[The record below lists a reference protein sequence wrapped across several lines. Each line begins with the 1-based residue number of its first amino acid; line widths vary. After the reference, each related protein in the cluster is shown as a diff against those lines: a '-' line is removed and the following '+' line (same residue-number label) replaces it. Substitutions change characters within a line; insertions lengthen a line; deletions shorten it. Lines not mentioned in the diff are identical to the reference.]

1 MNMMRTTQCNDQPD
15 MHECKTEVTEGGV
28 RRTIV
33 ERKVCCHGHR
43 RTPGTLGCQEV
54 ILEPLVQTVEGLG
67 GREFLALV
75 EDQGLMD
82 QLAENVTVFLPT
94 DDAVEDFH
102 HDLQSI
108 NSVNNGDVGLL
119 ERRRRSPPS
128 PQQLPSLKEVLLGHL
143 VPSLL
148 PTSSMS
154 DEGEVAT
161 MATSGS
167 KIRLTV
173 YNTFPQK
180 VVMANCARVTSSDHM
195 ARDGLVHMVDKV
207 LLPATKNVVDLMR
220 SELKT
225 GSFLNALGQVDG
237 LLKELE
243 GEGQFT
249 VFAPTDKAM
258 EALEP
263 ALKQMLEEGKD
274 CAGEVIRNH
283 VLPNVVCSGVVEG
296 RVKTNNLLSSLLLL
310 SRSEAGEVMVEGSKL
325 IIRDMMATN
334 GVVHLIDRVL
344 VPTKATTLA
353 SALKARPLLSSLIE
367 TAGLSEQFASLTN
380 ATLFLPSEEAIKE
393 LPEAQLEQL
402 KEEPQSLKDL
412 LSFHVSQPQVTS
424 GSFLPG
430 LINSNLPNQKV
441 RINSYSSGLL
451 SRKELT
457 AQCARLTH
465 EQKVCGSTIYTV
477 DKLLLPP
484 VGNLLEMLSGNPSH
498 SRFLDLIKA
507 TNLSEVVNLPARTLI
522 VPTNQAF
529 DNLEDEVAARLEED
543 PAFAKETVERH
554 LLKEVVCCAGIHRNN
569 ILFNT
574 SRKRTESGQL
584 VSVRRSA
591 SGHLYADKAEITK
604 CDMVSNNGVAH
615 QVDALLLP
623 RRSHGGQAQE
633 RRSDAIKNIFNFNPF
648 KLF

>member
-1 MNMMRTTQCNDQPD
+1 MNMMRTTQCNDRPD
-15 MHECKTEVTEGGV
+15 MHECKTEVMEGGV

-33 ERKVCCHGHR
+33 ERQVCCHGHR
-43 RTPGTLGCQEV
+43 RTPGSLGCQEV
-54 ILEPLVQTVEGLG
+54 ILEPLVETVQGLG
-67 GREFLALV
+67 GQEFLALV
-75 EDQGLMD
+75 EDQGLIDRM
-82 QLAENVTVFLPT
+82 AENVTVFLPT

-108 NSVNNGDVGLL
+108 NSVNNGEVGLL
-119 ERRRRSPPS
+119 ERRRRSPPN

-143 VPSLL
+143 VPSLV

-225 GSFLNALGQVDG
+225 GSFLNALGQVAG
-237 LLKELE
+237 LLDELE

-263 ALKQMLEEGKD
+263 ALKQMLDEGRD

-344 VPTKATTLA
+344 VPAKANTLA
-353 SALKARPLLSSLIE
+353 SALQARPLLSSLIE

-402 KEEPQSLKDL
+402 KEEPHSLKDL
-412 LSFHVSQPQVTS
+412 LSFHVSQPQVTA
-424 GSFLPG
+424 GSLLPG
-430 LINSNLPNQKV
+430 LIDSNLPDQKV

-451 SRKELT
+451 SRREVT
-457 AQCARLTH
+457 AQCARLTD
-465 EQKVCGSTIYTV
+465 EQKVCGSTIFTV

-484 VGNLLEMLSGNPSH
+484 VGNLLEMLSGNPGN

-507 TNLSEVVNLPARTLI
+507 TNLTEVVNLPARTLI

-529 DNLEDEVAARLEED
+529 DDLEDEVLARLEED

-554 LLKEVVCCAGIHRNN
+554 LLKEVLCCAGIHRNN

-604 CDMVSNNGVAH
+604 CDMVSTNGVAH

-623 RRSHGGQAQE
+623 RRGGHAQE
-633 RRSDAIKNIFNFNPF
+633 RRSDTIKNIFNFNPF

>member
-1 MNMMRTTQCNDQPD
+1 
-15 MHECKTEVTEGGV
+15 
-28 RRTIV
+28 
-33 ERKVCCHGHR
+33 
-43 RTPGTLGCQEV
+43 
-54 ILEPLVQTVEGLG
+54 
-67 GREFLALV
+67 
-75 EDQGLMD
+75 
-82 QLAENVTVFLPT
+82 
-94 DDAVEDFH
+94 
-102 HDLQSI
+102 
-108 NSVNNGDVGLL
+108 
-119 ERRRRSPPS
+119 
-128 PQQLPSLKEVLLGHL
+128 
-143 VPSLL
+143 
-148 PTSSMS
+148 MS

-161 MATSGS
+161 MAASGS

-225 GSFLNALGQVDG
+225 GSFLNALSQVDG

-243 GEGQFT
+243 GQGQFT

-263 ALKQMLEEGKD
+263 ALKQMLMEGRD
-274 CAGEVIRNH
+274 CAGEVVRNH

-310 SRSEAGEVMVEGSKL
+310 SRTEAGEVTVEGSKL

-344 VPTKATTLA
+344 VPATAKTLA
-353 SALKARPLLSSLIE
+353 SALEARPLLSSLIE
-367 TAGLSEQFASLTN
+367 TAGLSDQFSSLTN

-402 KEEPQSLKDL
+402 KESQTLKNL
-412 LSFHVSQPQVTS
+412 LSFHVSEPQVTGES
-424 GSFLPG
+424 LLPG
-430 LINSNLPNQKV
+430 LIDSNLPNHKV

-451 SRKELT
+451 SRRQLT
-457 AQCARLTH
+457 AQCARLSD

-477 DKLLLPP
+477 DKLLVPP
-484 VGNLLEMLSGNPSH
+484 VGNLLQMLSNNPAY
-498 SRFLDLIKA
+498 SRFLDLVKTA
-507 TNLSEVVNLPARTLI
+507 NLSEALNLPARTLI
-522 VPTNQAF
+522 VPRNQAF
-529 DNLEDEVAARLEED
+529 DSLEDEVLARLEKE

-554 LLKEVVCCAGIHRNN
+554 LLKEVLCCAGIHRNN

-574 SRKRTESGQL
+574 SRKRTVSDQL

-604 CDMVSNNGVAH
+604 CDMVSTNGVAH
-615 QVDALLLP
+615 QVDSLLLP
-623 RRSHGGQAQE
+623 RPSRGKQAAQE
-633 RRSDAIKNIFNFNPF
+633 RRSEAIKNIFNFNPF